1 MIPAREYVFAARYEK
16 QRYTLRDDYLRD
28 RVEIH
33 QAIRGILGMTKIEDH
48 YSSNGTRG
56 KNVELVRGKTPS
68 GKDFVFGSWG
78 WEALEVRAASPD
90 WNFIADLR
98 SVYAGRR
105 VTSPK
110 YLVESVVSLDK
121 TVGQMMAELFGEK
134 SFKRNEQMALR
145 L

>member
-1 MIPAREYVFAARYEK
+1 MPAREYVFAARYEK
-16 QRYTLRDDYLRD
+16 PKYMLRDDYLRD

-33 QAIRGILGMTKIEDH
+33 QSIRSILEMAKAEDR
-48 YSSNGTRG
+48 YSSNGKRG

-68 GKDFVFGSWG
+68 GKDFVYGSWG

-98 SVYAGRR
+98 SVYAGRE

-110 YLVESVVSLDK
+110 HMTRNVVNVDK
-121 TVGQMMAELFGEK
+121 TVSQMMVELFGEK
-134 SFKRNEQMALR
+134 PFKKEGQMALK